1 MKVDYSNSSPRVLLC
16 MENYQRR
23 PPPGGEFDY
32 DLNELSPRD
41 PRQLLSVALF
51 VAQVD
56 PLISSVFRVLNCFSR
71 LFIPDCW
78 LVCTFMLRFKHRSN
92 SCT

>member
-41 PRQLLSVALF
+41 PRQLLSIALF
-51 VAQVD
+51 IAQVD

-71 LFIPDCW
+71 
-78 LVCTFMLRFKHRSN
+78 RS
-92 SCT
+92 TLIYT